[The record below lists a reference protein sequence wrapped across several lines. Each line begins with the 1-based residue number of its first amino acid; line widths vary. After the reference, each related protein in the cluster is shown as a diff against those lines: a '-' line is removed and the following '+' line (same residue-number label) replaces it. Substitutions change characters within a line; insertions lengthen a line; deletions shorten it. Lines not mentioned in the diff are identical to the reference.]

1 MKTMSPVIAAAV
13 LAALEAEEA
22 RTEIIRVR
30 VGPKTKSA
38 FTKYSASLGLPAA
51 TNAYRL
57 LMDKMQAHV
66 SHPPA
71 MRTGASRRPVARAMN
86 NRRLL

>member
-1 MKTMSPVIAAAV
+1 MKNMSPHLAAAV

-30 VGPKTKSA
+30 VGPKQKSA
-38 FTKYSASLGLPAA
+38 FAKYSASLGMPAA
-51 TNAYRL
+51 TNAYKV

-66 SHPPA
+66 RHPPA
-71 MRTGASRRPVARAMN
+71 TRTGASRRPVARGSMV
-86 NRRLL
+86 RRNL